1 MATNCENVDHTTDT
15 NYPNTYAYDFVR
27 GLAGHTAEGTRL
39 DRGTAGQ
46 MCKGLALALGIPER
60 DLVCRLA
67 DYAKANDDDLAANAV
82 ISFQQAQQVP
92 PAPQVLTLSAHQLK
106 AALALAWPDGDADPI
121 QGETVVT
128 LCQRSPFVAVDEDG
142 GNHDMPAGLYMT
154 YDDMPDEGIVAVG
167 ETEALA
173 A

>member
-1 MATNCENVDHTTDT
+1 MDKKLMTKLMEQVMPPFPRDADAGSKRFDAVQLQAFAFAAME
-15 NYPNTYAYDFVR
+15 AL
-27 GLAGHTAEGTRL
+27 LASL
-39 DRGTAGQ
+39 
-46 MCKGLALALGIPER
+46 
-60 DLVCRLA
+60 
-67 DYAKANDDDLAANAV
+67 
-82 ISFQQAQQVP
+82 P

-128 LCQRSPFVAVDEDG
+128 LCQRSSFVAVDEDG
-142 GNHDMPAGLYMT
+142 ENHDMPTGLYLS
-154 YDDMPDEGIVAVG
+154 YDDMPEEGVLPVG

>member
-1 MATNCENVDHTTDT
+1 MNQIQIQDELIATMVK
-15 NYPNTYAYDFVR
+15 
-27 GLAGHTAEGTRL
+27 
-39 DRGTAGQ
+39 TAGKPKFARKLFDGIHFAA
-46 MCKGLALALGIPER
+46 MEALLANL
-60 DLVCRLA
+60 
-67 DYAKANDDDLAANAV
+67 
-82 ISFQQAQQVP
+82 P

-128 LCQRSPFVAVDEDG
+128 LCQRSSFVAVDEDG
-142 GNHDMPAGLYMT
+142 ENHDMPAGLYLS
-154 YDDMPDEGIVAVG
+154 YDDMPEEGVLPVG